1 MKDACILHL
10 PSTAISWILKVW
22 MTVVKRERKRK
33 KERKKE
39 KEGEKEREREG
50 HIGVNLP
57 CSYAYT
63 SKYPFPHLFLPDNSH
78 INIYMFLLF
87 LLTDSIRA

>member
-39 KEGEKEREREG
+39 KEGEKERERRRERKRERRT
-50 HIGVNLP
+50 HWCKFAMLICVHKQVSFSP
-57 CSYAYT
+57 SF
-63 SKYPFPHLFLPDNSH
+63 SS
-78 INIYMFLLF
+78 
-87 LLTDSIRA
+87 R